1 MTEYWHG
8 DKVLATQAEMLNR
21 VVMNG
26 FGCGSEWLASPTGD
40 TRFNEPF
47 RLRGVGESLRERER
61 ERSVILRGKTAG
73 KNERG

>member
-1 MTEYWHG
+1 MTEYWLG
-8 DKVLATQAEMLNR
+8 DKVLATQTELNR

-47 RLRGVGESLRERER
+47 RLGGAAESLRERER
-61 ERSVILRGKTAG
+61 DR
-73 KNERG
+73 